1 MKIYSSSNRSIPKRD
16 DDNLSLKKVSD
27 KRTFSRRKS
36 YNIFPSIICCCKRKK
51 KVKYNLHLEEDS
63 KDQIKVNKND
73 IINSFNLDNISN
85 NINSDTRI
93 NINET
98 KDNNN
103 NKLKKEEI
111 MRIINT
117 QDFIDGYWEN
127 NDETKYVKEKYKK
140 EYQILKN
147 NKMINNNEKIII
159 TILIIYDI
167 EKDYPELL
175 NELSLV
181 IKKAKIFIKKETR
194 NSFEEFIKEI

>member
-1 MKIYSSSNRSIPKRD
+1 
-16 DDNLSLKKVSD
+16 
-27 KRTFSRRKS
+27 
-36 YNIFPSIICCCKRKK
+36 
-51 KVKYNLHLEEDS
+51 
-63 KDQIKVNKND
+63 
-73 IINSFNLDNISN
+73 
-85 NINSDTRI
+85 
-93 NINET
+93 
-98 KDNNN
+98 
-103 NKLKKEEI
+103 

-167 EKDYPELL
+167 EKYYPELL

-181 IKKAKIFIKKETR
+181 IKKAKIFIKKETK

>member
-1 MKIYSSSNRSIPKRD
+1 MLLEK
-16 DDNLSLKKVSD
+16 
-27 KRTFSRRKS
+27 
-36 YNIFPSIICCCKRKK
+36 KK
-51 KVKYNLHLEEDS
+51 KVKYNDIVEEDS
-63 KDQIKVNKND
+63 NDQKYNNKND
-73 IINSFNLDNISN
+73 IINSFNLDNNSN
-85 NINSDTRI
+85 NINSDVRI
-93 NINET
+93 NVNET
-98 KDNNN
+98 KDKNN
-103 NKLKKEEI
+103 NKIKKEEI

-181 IKKAKIFIKKETR
+181 IKKAKIFIKKETK